1 MVRIGRALGIACAGL
16 ALGMVSCAPQTPL
29 PAEVAE
35 VEDRP
40 EAPRSEPQF
49 GPMLYPGERF
59 EAQISRGMLTVG
71 SVSLVVDAP
80 CLQDGVEVV
89 PTSSHA
95 ERVGLY
101 GAVKP
106 GKVDTVSWLDRATGL
121 PRWTRSAGETPRRFL
136 DVSGTF
142 ERHEYYYAY
151 RSKGRS
157 STKKPKTRRK
167 SRLLP
172 PGELTYEGHSALGAL
187 RSWASVPG
195 AHGVMHVILGRSL
208 WRVELDVGQPAQV
221 SVGGESHDAILVQG
235 TARRV
240 SFKLETSKRAQRW
253 SLWISDDDRR
263 LPLKARV
270 EHRKGVVDIELT
282 DYELEPPP
290 DEPPAACSDG

>member
-121 PRWTRSAGETPRRFL
+121 PRWTRSAPTSLAGHWRYSRGANDRLSPSRPALPTPRSPATVVPSRGLSCLLTLFPPEKA
-136 DVSGTF
+136 GG
-142 ERHEYYYAY
+142 ERQEV
-151 RSKGRS
+151 G
-157 STKKPKTRRK
+157 
-167 SRLLP
+167 
-172 PGELTYEGHSALGAL
+172 
-187 RSWASVPG
+187 PG
-195 AHGVMHVILGRSL
+195 ARL
-208 WRVELDVGQPAQV
+208 
-221 SVGGESHDAILVQG
+221 
-235 TARRV
+235 
-240 SFKLETSKRAQRW
+240 RA
-253 SLWISDDDRR
+253 
-263 LPLKARV
+263 
-270 EHRKGVVDIELT
+270 
-282 DYELEPPP
+282 
-290 DEPPAACSDG
+290 